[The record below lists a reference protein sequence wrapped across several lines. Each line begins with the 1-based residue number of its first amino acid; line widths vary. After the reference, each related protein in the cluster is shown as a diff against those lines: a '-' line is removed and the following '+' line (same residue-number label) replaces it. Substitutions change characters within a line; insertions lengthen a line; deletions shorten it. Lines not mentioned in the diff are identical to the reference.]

1 MLSSQAFTSNGIYV
15 ALIYAVMLLP
25 TIVIGYVANWK
36 IFQKMGE
43 PGWKAL
49 IPFYGPYIRFKK
61 VWDKNVY
68 WFYLVFSILFYVT
81 FWMMTRP
88 ENQGQLL
95 IWGILCGVTYVIQFV
110 LFVIYQLHLSA
121 SFNHNSKFALGLIF
135 VRVVFICI
143 LGFGRAQY
151 IGIQPIRKKK
161 TENLS

>member
-1 MLSSQAFTSNGIYV
+1 MFSSNAYAVLFF
-15 ALIYAVMLLP
+15 YAVMLSP
-25 TIVIGYVANWK
+25 AIIIQYVASWK
-36 IFQKMGE
+36 IFEKTGE

-49 IPFYGPYIRFKK
+49 IPFYGPYTLFKK

-68 WFYLVFSILFYVT
+68 WFYLAFSILFYVT

-95 IWGILCGVTYVIQFV
+95 IWGILCGLTYVIMFV
-110 LFVIYQLHLSA
+110 LYVIYQLHLSS

-135 VRVVFICI
+135 VHMVFICI

-151 IGIQPIRKKK
+151 IGIQPIKRQK
-161 TENLS
+161 ESE